1 MSWKRVR
8 QLIGGLALIL
18 ILVSAC
24 GGGASE
30 SQATPEPT
38 FDPLSIV
45 SPAVPAGTAV
55 ATATRLPSPSPTINA
70 TLPADLS
77 LMTQEMLLCNGTTKT
92 PPCEDRK
99 IRIRGYDNPLSTGAL
114 VAGQSYGWFPIAQ
127 GIPWIIA
134 VHEGVGPQGFPMGY
148 AFDAGTLME
157 FVKED
162 DAYYYV
168 RHPDHLVEIL
178 FTLSKAEVTS
188 AFKPSAPFFM
198 KPVSA
203 NWCPIKP
210 EGRWSAKIG
219 EVYNWY
225 SIGIGVQF
233 SMLELYPNPEELM
246 NSGRMPNTYQDHG
259 VIVVKQDFE
268 PYTLM
273 GILKDKG
280 VWLKDANGVLYWAP
294 NMFCD
299 YWPDV
304 QP

>member
-1 MSWKRVR
+1 MLSLPVR
-8 QLIGGLALIL
+8 RTFAAILAVIFITVACGTQAPSATPTAQPTLALPTQSTTVPIL
-18 ILVSAC
+18 PVTTNIPSV
-24 GGGASE
+24 
-30 SQATPEPT
+30 TP
-38 FDPLSIV
+38 
-45 SPAVPAGTAV
+45 
-55 ATATRLPSPSPTINA
+55 

-77 LMTQEMLLCNGTTKT
+77 LLTQDKLLCNGTSKA

-99 IRIRGYDNPLSTGAL
+99 IRIRGFDNPISTGAL

-134 VHEGVGPQGFPMGY
+134 VHEGVGPEGFPMGY

-168 RHPDHLVEIL
+168 RHPDHLAEFL

-188 AFKPSAPFFM
+188 AFKPTAPFFM

-225 SIGIGVQF
+225 SIGPGVQF
-233 SMLELYPNPEELM
+233 SMLELYPNAQELM
-246 NSGRMPNTYQDHG
+246 NSGRMPNTYQDNG

-304 QP
+304 RP